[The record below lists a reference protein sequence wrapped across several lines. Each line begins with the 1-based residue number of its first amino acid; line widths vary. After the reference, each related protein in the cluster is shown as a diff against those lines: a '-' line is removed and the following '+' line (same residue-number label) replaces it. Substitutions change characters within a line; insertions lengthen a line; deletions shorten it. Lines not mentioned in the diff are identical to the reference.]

1 VGAAEGQGDNN
12 TGVNPVLEEL
22 REQLAGLQ
30 EQLQALDA
38 RLQLPAATSVP
49 ALALARLAVALDGMG
64 DKLAKQDEAL
74 ARALN
79 GRKAE
84 E

>member
-1 VGAAEGQGDNN
+1 
-12 TGVNPVLEEL
+12 VNPVLGEL
-22 REQLAGLQ
+22 REQLAGFG

-38 RLQLPAATSVP
+38 LLQLPAATTVP
-49 ALALARLAVALDGMG
+49 ALTLARLAVALDGLK
-64 DKLAKQDEAL
+64 DKLAKQAEAL